1 MNYENEIL
9 KIKKKRSRVMGLLI
23 AIEILILIFTSPVY
37 IVIADNVIVNYQGMP
52 FIVTLIL
59 MFICFVAGAFAYT
72 AVSMPVYYAMDREA
86 DPEKQLVMNM
96 QLNKNAKR
104 TEDILYASDY
114 LYLGI
119 YPKAI
124 EYSEMMIAN
133 KNVRVHLSGIFNK
146 ARSQFFM
153 ENYEGFFESVAAY
166 KESFANA
173 NKMNEKHKDAY
184 LKIDAVLD
192 FMCAIA
198 NNDAEKMTSMKDN
211 VSVWS
216 ASKPAEGFVNYIKGL
231 AANKLGDREEA
242 IYRFKL
248 VKESCPKI
256 VFAKYATEQLLDMD

>member
-23 AIEILILIFTSPVY
+23 AVEILILIFTSPVN
-37 IVIADNVIVNYQGMP
+37 IMIADKVIVDYQGMP

-59 MFICFVAGAFAYT
+59 MFICFVVGAFAYT

-104 TEDILYASDY
+104 NEDIYASDY

-166 KESFANA
+166 KESLANA
-173 NKMNEKHKDAY
+173 DKMNEKYKEAY
-184 LKIDAVLD
+184 LKIDTMLD

-198 NNDAEKMTSMKDN
+198 NNDTDKMTSMKDN

-256 VFAKYATEQLLDMD
+256 VFAKYAMEQLLDMN